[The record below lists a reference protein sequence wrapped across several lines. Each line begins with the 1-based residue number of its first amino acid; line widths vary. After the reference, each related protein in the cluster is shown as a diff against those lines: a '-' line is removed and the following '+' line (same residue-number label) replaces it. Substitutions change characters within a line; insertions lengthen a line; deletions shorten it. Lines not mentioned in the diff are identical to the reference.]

1 MFHLK
6 HDSAWCNASIAERLP
21 EVSSGV
27 SFTHIK
33 GWHLGRPSTA
43 WSHPPPAPDDRPLQR
58 WIIFALELCTN
69 KASQHQWRILVQ
81 NS

>member
-1 MFHLK
+1 VQSE
-6 HDSAWCNASIAERLP
+6 SAGGGASIAERLP

-33 GWHLGRPSTA
+33 GWHLG
-43 WSHPPPAPDDRPLQR
+43 APLGLIRHQRLTIRPLQR

-69 KASQHQWRILVQ
+69 KASQHQWRIAVQ